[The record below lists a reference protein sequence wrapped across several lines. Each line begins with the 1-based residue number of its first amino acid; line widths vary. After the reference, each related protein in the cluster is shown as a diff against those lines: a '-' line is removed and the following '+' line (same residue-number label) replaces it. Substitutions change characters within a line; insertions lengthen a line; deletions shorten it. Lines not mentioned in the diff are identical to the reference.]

1 MPSIFFS
8 FRTFLSKAF
17 FAGACAFFSLG
28 FLSDLARAASFSQ
41 RTRLEL
47 SGGYNFGQHTI
58 SHYYYPYGAP
68 DTSTLLYTRD
78 RGEGRVALSWSGF
91 WKQDAGKQGLYL
103 RSVPAV
109 VGGGSFLG
117 NLSDKDFCD
126 SSQEEVTIYEV
137 WTCPQQ
143 LTVWSDTDSPVR
155 NWFVGA
161 ELDNAAGFFLQ
172 NPDNDERFF
181 GAGLS
186 FGYSFLHENDLAQGV
201 IYNTY
206 RLPDLD
212 DKRQRGVLL
221 GAGQDVIGNKI
232 FWHALKVGVEIW
244 TEQIPSRWRQPVLV
258 KLAVHYMPYAS
269 FRGED
274 SHFLRDD
281 LAPAPNII
289 SEGTGQGVEVKGS
302 LFIPFPVARPPRLG
316 LLLQARWQRLFLKQG
331 HDTFYSEDGSS
342 SDSPLTEFTTES
354 FSVSTGFSA
363 TW

>member
-28 FLSDLARAASFSQ
+28 FLSDLARATSFSQ

-58 SHYYYPYGAP
+58 SHYYYPSTVRLIPRRSSTRETGERGGLRSRGAAFGSR
-68 DTSTLLYTRD
+68 TQASR
-78 RGEGRVALSWSGF
+78 
-91 WKQDAGKQGLYL
+91 GLYL

-181 GAGLS
+181 RRRTFFRLQLFTRERLGTRSDIQYLSSSRPRRQPSARCFIRGGAGCHRQQD
-186 FGYSFLHENDLAQGV
+186 FLARAEGRRGDMDRADSVALASSPSSSSLRF
-201 IYNTY
+201 ITC
-206 RLPDLD
+206 PMP
-212 DKRQRGVLL
+212 LL
-221 GAGQDVIGNKI
+221 GEK
-232 FWHALKVGVEIW
+232 
-244 TEQIPSRWRQPVLV
+244 TRTS
-258 KLAVHYMPYAS
+258 
-269 FRGED
+269 
-274 SHFLRDD
+274 
-281 LAPAPNII
+281 
-289 SEGTGQGVEVKGS
+289 
-302 LFIPFPVARPPRLG
+302 
-316 LLLQARWQRLFLKQG
+316 
-331 HDTFYSEDGSS
+331 
-342 SDSPLTEFTTES
+342 
-354 FSVSTGFSA
+354 
-363 TW
+363 